1 MVWILHW
8 RPFYEASLPP
18 ALLENFLLGV
28 IYFPDISLFFRPC
41 HVAFGILVLLGDNLS
56 FPCLMQDLSSPTRD
70 QRPPAMTVQSLNHCT
85 TRKVPI
91 ENFLKHTAH
100 PVISLFHP
108 LWAAFPTQFSLP
120 RSAHS
125 PFLLSLF
132 FFWLSLFCFATIHCS
147 HILSR
152 ETDIMYFIVE
162 HFRRSQ
168 NILRVF
174 GVHLWAEGY

>member
-132 FFWLSLFCFATIHCS
+132 FFLAEP
-147 HILSR
+147 ILLCNYTLQPYPFKR
-152 ETDIMYFIVE
+152 
-162 HFRRSQ
+162 
-168 NILRVF
+168 N
-174 GVHLWAEGY
+174 